1 MRRPCFPLVF
11 VTALLCAGCSDG
23 SASVNRAEKPATAA
37 ASKAAAPEDA
47 APVDYG
53 ATVRAAVA
61 AMEKSS
67 ARIDEEILVGGE
79 TETETFVVSIDG
91 DFDWAGNHGRLD
103 VGLSSQD
110 DPGKKSPRVEE
121 IFHDGTVYV
130 GGFSESEGR
139 WGSIRQD
146 RAEAH
151 YVLRAPANDPRHVLE
166 QVARMREVSYL
177 GEDQVDGMGADHY
190 RGTLSWETLTLRMS
204 KDTRATADLVRE
216 LLGSI
221 PAHAEAW
228 VDGSGRLV
236 RTRLDWITG
245 EAGSTVATMNLTG
258 HGKTV
263 RTAAPAGD
271 VVPVP
276 SLSGPLAG

>member
-1 MRRPCFPLVF
+1 MRRPCSSLVF
-11 VTALLCAGCSDG
+11 VTALLCAGCSEG

-37 ASKAAAPEDA
+37 ASDSAAPEDTL
-47 APVDYG
+47 PVDYG
-53 ATVRAAVA
+53 AKVRAAVA
-61 AMEKSS
+61 ATKKSS
-67 ARIDEEILVGGE
+67 ARIDEEILVGGPAGN
-79 TETETFVVSIDG
+79 ETFVVSVDG
-91 DFDWAGNHGRLD
+91 DFDWAGNRGRLA
-103 VGLSSQD
+103 VGLSSPD
-110 DPGKKSPRVEE
+110 SPGKKSPRVDE

-130 GGFSESEGR
+130 GGFSESGGR

-151 YVLRAPANDPRHVLE
+151 YMLRAPVNDPRHVLE
-166 QVARMREVSYL
+166 QVARVREVSYL
-177 GEDQVDGMGADHY
+177 GEDQVDGRGADRY
-190 RGTLSWETLTLRMS
+190 RGTLDWETVTLRMS
-204 KDTRATADLVRE
+204 KNMRANAEIVQE
-216 LLGSI
+216 MIGSI
-221 PAHAEAW
+221 PVHAEAW

-245 EAGSTVATMNLTG
+245 EVGSTVATMNLTD

-263 RTAAPAGD
+263 RAAAPAGG